1 MALLSATQGT
11 PERLW
16 AIVSIVAAHGGSMA
30 RSDLQHW
37 LKPRPGGL
45 SEEGRDDKDRGLVNQ
60 AVQAASGL
68 GLVKSQQDQIE
79 LQIASLPTDIEGFA
93 DIVHSL
99 LAGQPAG
106 APDGDL
112 FDAFACAV
120 VQTEKLGNR
129 QWFSEWTSTQIADLL
144 TSALAPRAVETDD
157 QRFNSTRPPTWK
169 RWLEFVGLTETLLP
183 RTSLLSATVR
193 LERAIA
199 ASDLPRGET
208 LDADEFLAWVAT
220 AMPYLDNGKL
230 FVAAAN
236 RMGFA
241 RSPILSRLLS
251 AALRDLHE
259 DKFIALERPRGD
271 GQVSV
276 RLSPDQFSEIHGFNA
291 ILLRK
296 DSSDD

>member
-16 AIVSIVAAHGGSMA
+16 AIVSIIAAHGGSMS
-30 RSDLQHW
+30 RGDLQHW
-37 LKPRPGGL
+37 LKPRPGGRAD
-45 SEEGRDDKDRGLVNQ
+45 EARDDKDRGLVNQ

-79 LQIASLPTDIEGFA
+79 LQVGSLPSDIGGFA
-93 DIVHSL
+93 DLVHAL
-99 LAGQPAG
+99 LAEQPAG

-112 FDAFACAV
+112 FDAFACAA

-129 QWFSEWTSTQIADLL
+129 QWFSDWTATQIADLL
-144 TSALAPRAVETDD
+144 TSALAPRAIETDD
-157 QRFNSTRPPTWK
+157 QRFNSSRPPTWK
-169 RWLEFVGLTETLLP
+169 RWLEFVGLAETLMP
-183 RTSLLSATVR
+183 RTTLLSATVR
-193 LERAIA
+193 LERAIV
-199 ASDLPRGET
+199 ASDLPKGEA
-208 LDADEFLAWVAT
+208 LGADEFLAWVAT

-241 RSPILSRLLS
+241 KSPFLSRLLS

-259 DKFIALERPRGD
+259 DGAIRLERPRGD

-276 RLSPDQFSEIHGFNA
+276 RLAADQFSDVQGFNA

-296 DSSDD
+296 ESADE